1 MGWNISNIGIVTKYH
16 HHYPRCKYLG
26 GPADFWA
33 GYVPAEFVPISDSE
47 ISTRLYDCGHA
58 LIDIGNCWYGYWM
71 QIYIDGKSIGNVTT
85 GNTRSKV
92 FNFAFKDGSVLKI
105 KPNGGILRFNN
116 FEVVDCNCEN

>member
-1 MGWNISNIGIVTKYH
+1 MWCSKDQD
-16 HHYPRCKYLG
+16 PRCYNLG

-33 GYVPAEFVPISDSE
+33 GYGSELVPISDSE
-47 ISTRLYDCGHA
+47 ISTRLYGCGHA
-58 LIDIGNCWYGYWM
+58 LIDIGNCHFVKIFHHP
-71 QIYIDGKSIGNVTT
+71 QFYIDGKFIGNVT

-116 FEVVDCNCEN
+116 FEVIDCNCEN

>member
-1 MGWNISNIGIVTKYH
+1 MAPNGATDY
-16 HHYPRCKYLG
+16 YQRCKNLG

-33 GYVPAEFVPISDSE
+33 GYSGDLVG
-47 ISTRLYDCGHA
+47 ISTRLYGCGHA
-58 LIDIGNCWYGYWM
+58 LIDIGNCYDTFFIHGIFNPI
-71 QIYIDGKSIGNVTT
+71 QFYIDGKFIGNVT